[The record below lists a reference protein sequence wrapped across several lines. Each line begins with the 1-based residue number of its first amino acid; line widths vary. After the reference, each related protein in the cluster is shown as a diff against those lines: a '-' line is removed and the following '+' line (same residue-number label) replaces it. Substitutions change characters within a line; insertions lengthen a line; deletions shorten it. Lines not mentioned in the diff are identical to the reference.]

1 MNIAAVFPG
10 QGSQSPG
17 MLADLAQSFAIVK
30 QTFDEASAVLGYD
43 LWDIAQNGSE
53 EQQRETAITQPLVF
67 TGDLAVWRVWQES
80 GYPQP
85 VVMAGHSLGEYA
97 ALTAAGAIRFDTAVE
112 LVQERA
118 RLMSDAVAPGVG
130 GMAAVIG
137 MDDDKLIALCAA
149 NSTAEGVVEAVNFNS
164 PGQVVISGHMAA
176 LEKLCQL
183 AKEQGARKAM
193 VLPVSVPNHSSL
205 MQSAEADLASKIE
218 SSSLV
223 APNVPVIQNASAR
236 VPDDLPALVESL
248 KKHVVSPVQ
257 WTHTIKRMADY
268 QVEAIVEIGPG
279 KVLSGL
285 CRRIDKSIATHATE
299 TRALLDKA
307 GAALNTSGETHAE

>member
-1 MNIAAVFPG
+1 MKIAAVFPG

-17 MLADLAQSFAIVK
+17 MLSELAQNFSIVK

-43 LWDIAQNGSE
+43 LWDVAQNGTE

-67 TGDLAVWRVWQES
+67 TGNLAVWRVWQES
-80 GYPQP
+80 GLPQP

-97 ALTAAGAIRFDTAVE
+97 ALTAASAIPFEAAVD
-112 LVQERA
+112 LVHERA
-118 RLMSDAVAPGVG
+118 RLMSEAVAPGVG

-137 MDDDKLIALCAA
+137 MDDEKLIELCEA
-149 NSTAEGVVEAVNFNS
+149 NSTEDSIVEAVNFNS

-176 LEKLCQL
+176 LEKLCTL

-205 MQSAEADLASKIE
+205 MQSAEAALASKIE
-218 SSSLV
+218 SSGLTS
-223 APNVPVIQNASAR
+223 PDVPVIQNASAS
-236 VPDDLPALVESL
+236 VPDNLSALVESL

-257 WTHTIKRMADY
+257 WTNTVNRMTDY
-268 QVEAIVEIGPG
+268 EVEAIVEIGPG

-285 CRRIDKSIATHATE
+285 SRRINKSMAAFATE
-299 TRALLDKA
+299 TPALLDKA
-307 GAALNTSGETHAE
+307 VAALNTSGETHVG